1 MLTER
6 SIQWLN
12 SFLCVC
18 VIIFQTLFYSVLLD
32 GLEKVERDT
41 QRYHYFNSPSRLNHN
56 NLTNEVFKQ
65 CINYWLHNKLLKL
78 FNDNVFLDHSNE
90 ESSLHFGVRV
100 EGIDELMSNTKFSRE
115 ELQRM
120 YRGFKNV
127 STQACVFKFFLSSKF
142 CFNSICFSVSD
153 EAIKMKS
160 LNIEIA

>member
-1 MLTER
+1 M
-6 SIQWLN
+6 
-12 SFLCVC
+12 C
-18 VIIFQTLFYSVLLD
+18 VIIFWTLFYSVLVD
-32 GLEKVERDT
+32 GIEKVERDT
-41 QRYHYFNSPSRLNHN
+41 QHYHYFNSPSRLNHN
-56 NLTNEVFKQ
+56 NLTNEAFKQ
-65 CINYWLHNKLLKL
+65 CINYLLHNKLLKL
-78 FNDNVFLDHSNE
+78 FNNNVFLDHSNE

-127 STQACVFKFFLSSKF
+127 STQAYVLIFSFAKLCL
-142 CFNSICFSVSD
+142 NGICFSVSD